1 MRLRVQIALMMIG
14 VLLGTTAIILGLSY
28 IQVRE
33 NLESISRSNIS
44 LSGALV
50 RRYVQSEIDSVEH
63 AAQLLSSRL
72 QRLRNEPTTED
83 FEELLKDL
91 IKSNTQLTFA
101 SVSLSKN
108 GDYTHVERRGQ
119 DLYYQIC
126 KQNGN
131 GTATRRTYKSNIL
144 VLAEASADYDPRK
157 RPFFRAASVAKKPVW
172 TQTYTFRSIE
182 GPGELGVTHAIPVY
196 SSAGALRA
204 VVTADVSLEDLRS
217 FISTVKLGDN
227 GQILILERR
236 ENEAMRVIARGSD
249 AFNFATKTIS
259 SDDVTSE
266 AVDSVAKTGDTAGT
280 LNLEVSS
287 GRILGG
293 FVPVNQQFNP
303 NWIIVSLMPEDDLL
317 RGINQ
322 TLITL
327 LIVAGIALALSFLS
341 STWLASKMARPLSQ
355 LTSEAERLT
364 RLDVSDDPLPKSRI
378 VEVEALVTSVS
389 KLRKAM
395 ASFSRLVPSAYVK
408 VLVQEDREAVLGGD
422 RKRVTTLFGDL
433 QGFSSYA
440 ESHSTDETFATLGQ
454 YLDRLTKAI
463 QANQGTVDK
472 YMGDGIMAFWGAPE
486 NLATPE
492 TEACKAALECVEAV
506 RLLRIEGYPFQL
518 RIGIASG
525 ECLVG
530 NVGSQDR
537 LNYTLIGDSVNLA
550 ARLEQL
556 NKERGT
562 AILVDDATK
571 TACGAQFTFRDI
583 GMLQVKGRERLE
595 QVWELV
601 NSGTHG

>member
-341 STWLASKMARPLSQ
+341 STWLA
-355 LTSEAERLT
+355 
-364 RLDVSDDPLPKSRI
+364 
-378 VEVEALVTSVS
+378 
-389 KLRKAM
+389 
-395 ASFSRLVPSAYVK
+395 
-408 VLVQEDREAVLGGD
+408 
-422 RKRVTTLFGDL
+422 
-433 QGFSSYA
+433 
-440 ESHSTDETFATLGQ
+440 
-454 YLDRLTKAI
+454 
-463 QANQGTVDK
+463 
-472 YMGDGIMAFWGAPE
+472 
-486 NLATPE
+486 
-492 TEACKAALECVEAV
+492 
-506 RLLRIEGYPFQL
+506 
-518 RIGIASG
+518 
-525 ECLVG
+525 
-530 NVGSQDR
+530 
-537 LNYTLIGDSVNLA
+537 
-550 ARLEQL
+550 
-556 NKERGT
+556 
-562 AILVDDATK
+562 
-571 TACGAQFTFRDI
+571 
-583 GMLQVKGRERLE
+583 
-595 QVWELV
+595 
-601 NSGTHG
+601 